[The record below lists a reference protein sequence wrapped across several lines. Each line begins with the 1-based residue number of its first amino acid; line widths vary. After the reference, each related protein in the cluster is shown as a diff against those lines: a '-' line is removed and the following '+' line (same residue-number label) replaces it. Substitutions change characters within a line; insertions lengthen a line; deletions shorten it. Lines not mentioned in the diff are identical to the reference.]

1 MVFGNDITGTTD
13 NTMYVATLALT
24 TVRNYVDDAAADADA
39 TLAAG
44 GLYTTSGATG
54 RAVYRKP

>member
-1 MVFGNDITGTTD
+1 MVFGNGITGTID

-24 TVRNYVDDAAADADA
+24 TVRNYANDGAADADA
-39 TLAAG
+39 TLASG
-44 GLYTTSGATG
+44 GLYTTSGTTG